1 MFNLIMFLTYIF
13 ICIITHFQM
22 ENAFKYKNGYLF
34 ATRIPFSYMEDERVI
49 EILEDGKKKKKIFLF
64 LSLLMAISIWIS
76 GGYSVF
82 FFSLFMIIQVAIYN
96 LIIYKCMKDLRAYK
110 KTFIGEKHDYKF
122 TDTRASIEINKE
134 RVKPFYYFLLIFLM
148 LLSMSFTL
156 LLIKGQMG
164 FILSF
169 TNFILISSLI
179 FIAFIY
185 RQPVRVYSQ
194 DTRINIEKNTENII
208 KRERDFLK
216 IGFIFCL
223 LSFLLAF
230 ILRRDFYNINFLIT
244 YVILFGLSVLFMF
257 FKYSR
262 EDSKGKTDLVQDE
275 DSYWDI
281 FGYKNPNDRRIFI
294 PSLIFSGNFEINRGN
309 KWGRIIFISIN
320 LIVILL
326 VFSIPYFLSPSP
338 YKYDL
343 NENSIS
349 IKAKFYKDR
358 IDFKDIKDISLG
370 DFPNVRAVRTN
381 GTSIES
387 QGYGSFS
394 LEGLGDVRLYYYKD
408 CKEVITIKGKKI
420 YMFNEKN
427 KEETEKLYKE
437 IRGTYDKYRKSK

>member
-1 MFNLIMFLTYIF
+1 
-13 ICIITHFQM
+13 
-22 ENAFKYKNGYLF
+22 
-34 ATRIPFSYMEDERVI
+34 
-49 EILEDGKKKKKIFLF
+49 
-64 LSLLMAISIWIS
+64 
-76 GGYSVF
+76 
-82 FFSLFMIIQVAIYN
+82 
-96 LIIYKCMKDLRAYK
+96 
-110 KTFIGEKHDYKF
+110 
-122 TDTRASIEINKE
+122 
-134 RVKPFYYFLLIFLM
+134 
-148 LLSMSFTL
+148 
-156 LLIKGQMG
+156 
-164 FILSF
+164 
-169 TNFILISSLI
+169 
-179 FIAFIY
+179 
-185 RQPVRVYSQ
+185 
-194 DTRINIEKNTENII
+194 
-208 KRERDFLK
+208 
-216 IGFIFCL
+216 
-223 LSFLLAF
+223 
-230 ILRRDFYNINFLIT
+230 
-244 YVILFGLSVLFMF
+244 MF

-309 KWGRIIFISIN
+309 KWGRFIFISIN

-343 NENSIS
+343 NETSIS

-370 DFPNVRAVRTN
+370 DFPNVRVVRTN
-381 GTSIES
+381 GASTES

-394 LEGLGDVRLYYYKD
+394 LEGIGDVRLYYYKD